1 MGTAAELRERLEEV
15 HQRAIEA
22 QRVRPRPPVV
32 VRHGRVVLFTTD
44 YDKAAAAAQ
53 RCTPSIV
60 EEHTNGVLV
69 VALGSAAPSSRQ
81 LAAARVATG
90 RVR

>member
-22 QRVRPRPPVV
+22 QRVRPHPPVV

-44 YDKAAAAAQ
+44 YDAAARAAS

-60 EEHTNGVLV
+60 EEHTNGFLV
-69 VALGSAAPSSRQ
+69 VALEAAS
-81 LAAARVATG
+81 
-90 RVR
+90 